1 MDSGEDGDWLLGGI
15 DTGENVGSF
24 KDTRKSLVDLLGRQM
39 VQMKV
44 DMVRVGSDTTSLE
57 DLHGHGAGDNV
68 TRSEILGSGG
78 ITLHETLTLAV
89 SEDTTFTTATLSHEA
104 ASTIDTSWV
113 ELDEL
118 GIFNGK
124 ASSGDHTTTVTSAGV
139 STGAGEVGSA
149 VATSGKDSLVSLH
162 SVNGTIGHVVSHD
175 TAALIT
181 VHEEIHGEVLHEE
194 DAVVAESSSKES
206 VQHAVAGSVG
216 DSTAS
221 VGLATLAEVSGLT
234 SEGSL
239 VDLTLAGS
247 AEGHTVG
254 FKLSDSERSL
264 SSHVLDGV
272 LITKPV
278 RALNCIIEV
287 ISPVISMHV
296 TEGSIDTSLE

>member
-1 MDSGEDGDWLLGGI
+1 MNLLGW
-15 DTGENVGSF
+15 
-24 KDTRKSLVDLLGRQM
+24 KM
-39 VQMKV
+39 VQV
-44 DMVRVGSDTTSLE
+44 QVNVVIVGTHTTALQ
-57 DLHGHGAGDNV
+57 DLHGHRAGHDV
-68 TRSEILGSGG
+68 TRGQILSSGR
-78 ITLHETLTLAV
+78 IAFHEAL
-89 SEDTTFTTATLSHEA
+89 TFTVPKDTAFTSA
-104 ASTIDTSWV
+104 ALGHQATSAIDSSWV
-113 ELDEL
+113 ELDKFWVFDWES
-118 GIFNGK
+118 
-124 ASSGDHTTTVTSAGV
+124 SSGDHTAAITSACV
-139 STGAGEVGSA
+139 STSAREVGST

-194 DAVVAESSSKES
+194 DAVVAESSSEES

-254 FKLSDSERSL
+254 F
-264 SSHVLDGV
+264 
-272 LITKPV
+272 
-278 RALNCIIEV
+278 
-287 ISPVISMHV
+287 
-296 TEGSIDTSLE
+296 